1 MEDISW
7 HEFRKTR
14 PEEGVEVEKVNGRK
28 KFGNSGTRTTTKGAN
43 MGAILL
49 LDGAKIWEKSSNM

>member
-28 KFGNSGTRTTTKGAN
+28 KFGTRTTTKGAN

>member
-28 KFGNSGTRTTTKGAN
+28 KFGNSGNTNDHEGR
-43 MGAILL
+43 
-49 LDGAKIWEKSSNM
+49 